1 MGREGKV
8 MDFSIPD
15 EPAIDA
21 LWDSAGN
28 EWQLKAYGT
37 VKVWKCIQTGVVRS
51 WVELLRDFGPLTN
64 TPPVPKVG
72 DILTE
77 QTAFRLPSGSI
88 VMADRSV
95 AINKIGIAFYFGDSC
110 LPAWDAL
117 QRYVRHE
124 PIRVVRVGWSS

>member
-1 MGREGKV
+1 

-15 EPAIDA
+15 EPDTDA

-28 EWQLKAYGT
+28 EWKRKVDT
-37 VKVWKCIQTGVVRS
+37 KKVWKCVETESVRS
-51 WVELLRDFGPLTN
+51 WVGLLRDFGPLTN

-77 QTAFRLPSGSI
+77 KTAFRLPSGSI

-110 LPAWDAL
+110 LPTWDAL

>member
-1 MGREGKV
+1 
-8 MDFSIPD
+8 MDFSILD
-15 EPAIDA
+15 EPAIDV

-28 EWQLKAYGT
+28 EWQRKVYNT
-37 VKVWKCIQTGVVRS
+37 KKVWKCIQTGDVRS
-51 WVELLRDFGPLTN
+51 WIGLLNDFGPLTN

-77 QTAFRLPSGSI
+77 KTAFRLPSGSI

-95 AINKIGIAFYFGDSC
+95 AMNKRDIAFYSSVMC
-110 LPAWDAL
+110 LSSWDAL
-117 QRYVRHE
+117 QRYVKHE

>member
-1 MGREGKV
+1 

-15 EPAIDA
+15 EPAIDV

-28 EWQLKAYGT
+28 EWQRKVYNT
-37 VKVWKCIQTGVVRS
+37 KKVWMCVETERVRS
-51 WVELLRDFGPLTN
+51 WVVLLRDFGPLTD

-77 QTAFRLPSGSI
+77 KTAFRLPSGSI

-95 AINKIGIAFYFGDSC
+95 AMNKVGLSFYFGDSC
-110 LPAWDAL
+110 LPTWDAL
-117 QRYVRHE
+117 QKYVKHE
-124 PIRVVRVGWSS
+124 SIRVVRVGWSS

>member
-1 MGREGKV
+1 MT
-8 MDFSIPD
+8 DFSIPD
-15 EPAIDA
+15 EPDTDA

-28 EWQLKAYGT
+28 EWRRKVDT
-37 VKVWKCIQTGVVRS
+37 KKVWKCVETESVRS
-51 WVELLRDFGPLTN
+51 WVGLLRDFGPLTD

-77 QTAFRLPSGSI
+77 KTAFRLPSGSI

-110 LPAWDAL
+110 LPTWDAL
-117 QRYVRHE
+117 QRYVRYE
-124 PIRVVRVGWSS
+124 PIRVVRVGWS

>member
-1 MGREGKV
+1 

-15 EPAIDA
+15 EPDTDA

-28 EWQLKAYGT
+28 EWSRKVDT
-37 VKVWKCIQTGVVRS
+37 KKVWKCVETESVRS
-51 WVELLRDFGPLTN
+51 WVGLLRDFGPLTD

-77 QTAFRLPSGSI
+77 KTAFRLPSGSI

-110 LPAWDAL
+110 LPTWDAL
-117 QRYVRHE
+117 QRYVRYE

>member
-1 MGREGKV
+1 

-15 EPAIDA
+15 EPDTDA

-28 EWQLKAYGT
+28 EWQR
-37 VKVWKCIQTGVVRS
+37 KVGMCVETGVVRS
-51 WVELLRDFGPLTN
+51 WVGLLRDFGPLTDA
-64 TPPVPKVG
+64 PPVPKVG

-77 QTAFRLPSGSI
+77 KTAFRLPSGSI

-95 AINKIGIAFYFGDSC
+95 AINKRDTAFYVGGQ
-110 LPAWDAL
+110 ARATWDAL
-117 QRYVRHE
+117 QRHVRYE

>member
-1 MGREGKV
+1 

-21 LWDSAGN
+21 LWDRMGN
-28 EWQLKAYGT
+28 EWQR
-37 VKVWKCIQTGVVRS
+37 KVYDWKCIQTGDVRS
-51 WVELLRDFGPLTN
+51 WVGLLRDFGPLTD

-77 QTAFRLPSGSI
+77 KTAFRLPSGSI
-88 VMADRSV
+88 VMADRSA
-95 AINKIGIAFYFGDSC
+95 AINKIVTAFYFGDSC
-110 LPAWDAL
+110 LPTWDAL
-117 QRYVRHE
+117 QRYVRYE

>member
-1 MGREGKV
+1 

-15 EPAIDA
+15 EPDTDA

-28 EWQLKAYGT
+28 EWQRKVYNT
-37 VKVWKCIQTGVVRS
+37 KKVWMCIQPGVIRS
-51 WVELLRDFGPLTN
+51 LLWVELLRNFGPLTD

-77 QTAFRLPSGSI
+77 KTAFRLPSGSI

-95 AINKIGIAFYFGDSC
+95 AINKIGIAFYCGDSC
-110 LPAWDAL
+110 LSSWEDL
-117 QRYVRHE
+117 HKYVKYG
-124 PIRVVRVGWSS
+124 PLRVVRVGWSS

>member
-1 MGREGKV
+1 

-15 EPAIDA
+15 EPADA

-37 VKVWKCIQTGVVRS
+37 EKVWKCVETESVRS
-51 WVELLRDFGPLTN
+51 WIGLLNDFGPLTDA
-64 TPPVPKVG
+64 PPVPKVG

-77 QTAFRLPSGSI
+77 KTAFRLPSGSI

-95 AINKIGIAFYFGDSC
+95 AIDKRDTAFYVGGEC
-110 LPAWDAL
+110 LPTWDAL
-117 QRYVRHE
+117 QRYVRDE